1 MTKEDIK
8 ARILKKFPFARN
20 INVEQLRMVSGGI
33 YTTVS
38 FRMSDRFG
46 DQKNYAFDYIDALL
60 VKVNGINLFE
70 IDKAEDALR

>member
-8 ARILKKFPFARN
+8 VRILKKFPLAKN
-20 INVEQLRMVSGGI
+20 IKVEQLGMVSGGI

-38 FRMSDRFG
+38 FNISDCFS
-46 DQKNYAFDYIDALL
+46 DYKNYTFDYVGTLL
-60 VKVNGINLFE
+60 VEVNGINLFE